1 MNKWWALS
9 SSSRRRQAAHG
20 ARARVLEPE
29 RHPAPDCFLHGGT
42 LHRFEYGIP
51 AASLL
56 PLRPSPRRL
65 SVPALRPS
73 ARRCT
78 RRREALQRWGI
89 AIPPTSPV
97 CRSPRFFGST
107 RCRLSSPLAR
117 SASATGSACVLRERS
132 ETVFCLVVWLC
143 LLYACRVRNEM
154 RIRRVRDRGF
164 SVGPG
169 WLEILFSFNH
179 KLCLL
184 QVMRGLVE

>member
-1 MNKWWALS
+1 MLFLHWTLT
-9 SSSRRRQAAHG
+9 
-20 ARARVLEPE
+20 ARTCF
-29 RHPAPDCFLHGGT
+29 DCFLHGGV
-42 LHRFEYGIP
+42 LHWFEFGVP

-65 SVPALRPS
+65 SAPALRPS
-73 ARRCT
+73 ACRCT

-132 ETVFCLVVWLC
+132 EMVFWLVVWLC
-143 LLYACRVRNEM
+143 SLPPKLKYKSRVFPSMLRLLLSNFDY
-154 RIRRVRDRGF
+154 
-164 SVGPG
+164 
-169 WLEILFSFNH
+169 
-179 KLCLL
+179 
-184 QVMRGLVE
+184 